1 MDTVAIEPISKD
13 NLTNLASLFLELWQG
28 CDFDEELENC
38 KQILSSESET
48 CFLIKEKDIYTAFI
62 HLAIRSHYVEGSSN
76 SPTAYIEGIFV
87 KEDFRHLGFSR
98 QLVKLAEEWSKQKKC
113 TQLASDTEL
122 TNFSGIDFHK
132 KVGFK
137 EVNRIVCFIKEL

>member
-1 MDTVAIEPISKD
+1 MNTVAIEPISKD
-13 NLTNLASLFLELWQG
+13 NLTNLASLFLELWED

-38 KQILSSESET
+38 NQILCSENET
-48 CFLIKEKDIYTAFI
+48 CFLIKEKAKYIAFI
-62 HLAIRSHYVEGSSN
+62 HLTIRSDYVEGSSH
-76 SPTAYIEGIFV
+76 SPTAYIEGLFV
-87 KEDFRHLGFSR
+87 KEDFRHRGFSK
-98 QLVKLAEEWSKQKKC
+98 QLVKHAEEWSKEKKC

-122 TNFSGIDFHK
+122 TNLSSIDFHK

>member
-1 MDTVAIEPISKD
+1 MDTFAIEPISKE
-13 NLTNLASLFLELWQG
+13 NLTNLANLFLELWEG
-28 CDFDEELENC
+28 CDFDKELENC

-48 CFLIKEKDIYTAFI
+48 CLLIKEKDKYVAFI
-62 HLAIRSHYVEGSSN
+62 HLTIRSDYVEGSSH

-98 QLVKLAEEWSKQKKC
+98 KLVKLAEEWSKQKKC

-122 TNFSGIDFHK
+122 TNFSSIDFHK

-137 EVNRIVCFIKEL
+137 EVNRIVCFIKEV